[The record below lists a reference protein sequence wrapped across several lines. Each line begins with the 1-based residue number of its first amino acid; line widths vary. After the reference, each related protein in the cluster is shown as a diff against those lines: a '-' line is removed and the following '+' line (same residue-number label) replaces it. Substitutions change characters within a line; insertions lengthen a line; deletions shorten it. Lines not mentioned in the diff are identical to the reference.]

1 MKIDPNGVLKEETVP
16 ISISIGQVQKFN
28 YNGKY
33 DQILD
38 FDKTL

>member
-33 DQILD
+33 DQIPD